1 MFSICLSRSL
11 RSPEEN
17 AAITRAILNGG
28 RGAKRNAVLL
38 NAGAALYIG
47 EKADSMKAGVAL
59 AAELIDT
66 GKAAAVLEQLI
77 AVSNGPEVE
86 A

>member
-1 MFSICLSRSL
+1 
-11 RSPEEN
+11 
-17 AAITRAILNGG
+17 
-28 RGAKRNAVLL
+28 
-38 NAGAALYIG
+38 
-47 EKADSMKAGVAL
+47 MKDGVAL

-66 GKAAAVLEQLI
+66 GKAAALLERLI

>member
-1 MFSICLSRSL
+1 
-11 RSPEEN
+11 
-17 AAITRAILNGG
+17 
-28 RGAKRNAVLL
+28 
-38 NAGAALYIG
+38 
-47 EKADSMKAGVAL
+47 MKAGVAL